1 MSEIDYQEL
10 FRSPLDDSDM
20 QRSSK
25 LAPVGGGLVAGVAA
39 ALLIGG
45 ILGGGNEAVSE
56 PVDVSPITETTLP
69 TAVEATNYPAGYV
82 EILPGLAV
90 KPSELIRSEE
100 SITLSF
106 TAAAARG
113 GDPLQPI
120 WPVGGTWWLE
130 TADGAGAESSRM
142 ILGRFSPASFS
153 VEFPAEPFSQQ
164 PSRARTVL
172 VERWD
177 HPEISGSV
185 SLPFAGEPFVLDE
198 PITIPATQET
208 SLIVEALRLGRFLGR
223 VDWAIQGPGNP
234 IARVLIEVALLD
246 ADENEIGRYGAY
258 PTLLDPADSGVTE
271 IRWQQPF
278 PTSQEGAVS
287 AVVEYSVGIVELV
300 PTNVEIAID
309 SIPVE
314 R

>member
-10 FRSPLDDSDM
+10 FRSPLDDPDM
-20 QRSSK
+20 QGSGK
-25 LAPVGGGLVAGVAA
+25 LVPVGGGLVAGVAA
-39 ALLIGG
+39 ALLIGL
-45 ILGGGNEAVSE
+45 ILGGGNEAISE
-56 PVDVSPITETTLP
+56 STVALQTTEAIVP
-69 TAVEATNYPAGYV
+69 TVEESTDYPAGYV
-82 EILPGLAV
+82 EIVPGLAV
-90 KPSELIRSEE
+90 RPGELIRSEE
-100 SITLSF
+100 FITLSF

-130 TADGAGAESSRM
+130 TADGAGVESSRM
-142 ILGRFSPASFS
+142 ILGRFSPAAFS
-153 VEFPAEPFSQQ
+153 VEFPAEPFTPQASL
-164 PSRARTVL
+164 ARTVL
-172 VERWD
+172 LERWD
-177 HPEISGSV
+177 HPEISGSI
-185 SLPFAGEPFVLDE
+185 SIPFTEEPFALDQ
-198 PITIPATQET
+198 PITIPVTQET
-208 SLIVEALRLGRFLGR
+208 SLIVEALQLGRFLGR

-234 IARVLIEVALLD
+234 QARVLIEVVLLD
-246 ADENEIGRYGAY
+246 ADESEIGRYWAY

-287 AVVEYSVGIVELV
+287 AVVEYSVGIVEVV

-309 SIPVE
+309 SIPME